1 MDRALVAAQAKDVA
15 TATAE
20 ADKAKAL
27 ITSDMAPGIGQS
39 HEALLGMIALAQG
52 DAKVA
57 SQHFEKADPEDIY
70 TMFYKAEAMRMNGDT
85 DRATALYKK
94 VANWNLNSLGYAMV
108 RAKARK
114 LSAS

>member
-1 MDRALVAAQAKDVA
+1 
-15 TATAE
+15 
-20 ADKAKAL
+20 
-27 ITSDMAPGIGQS
+27 
-39 HEALLGMIALAQG
+39 MIALAQG

-85 DRATALYKK
+85 EGATALYKK